1 MQAAV
6 RLGNGLIMHQRDVP
20 IPSPTTPGQVRVKV
34 HAAGTNPVDYKL
46 PKLVAGPIA
55 GIDVAGVVD
64 AVAPGAP
71 PGAAFDVGD
80 EVFGFATGGS
90 VAEYALADASKLA
103 SKPETM
109 TFVDAAAMPTAYV
122 TSYQALFEHGEMRP
136 GARVLI
142 IGASGGCGLAACQ
155 LAAAGGAAEIVAVC
169 SSRNAQLCADAGATE
184 AFDYADDERMQ
195 ELLTRRFDLVYD
207 AASGSGAGED
217 YRGFGMDVLAEPRG
231 RRVAI
236 NGGFGEWFATLT
248 GWGRGERDRLM
259 LTRQDGEELTKIVE
273 LLGGDPSP
281 VIDRVFELDLSG
293 VNLGFARQKSRRARG
308 KIVIKV
314 V

>member
-1 MQAAV
+1 
-6 RLGNGLIMHQRDVP
+6 
-20 IPSPTTPGQVRVKV
+20 
-34 HAAGTNPVDYKL
+34 
-46 PKLVAGPIA
+46 
-55 GIDVAGVVD
+55 
-64 AVAPGAP
+64 
-71 PGAAFDVGD
+71 
-80 EVFGFATGGS
+80 
-90 VAEYALADASKLA
+90 
-103 SKPETM
+103 
-109 TFVDAAAMPTAYV
+109 
-122 TSYQALFEHGEMRP
+122 
-136 GARVLI
+136 
-142 IGASGGCGLAACQ
+142 
-155 LAAAGGAAEIVAVC
+155 
-169 SSRNAQLCADAGATE
+169 
-184 AFDYADDERMQ
+184 MQ

-259 LTRQDGEELTKIVE
+259 LTRQDGGELTKIVE
-273 LLGGDPSP
+273 LLGGEPSP